1 VVALA
6 TRQQVSNRPRL
17 LQAALDAF
25 AQPDIRR
32 KLTFTLAILIIFRF
46 IAHVPVP
53 NANREQLD
61 AIFQGNSVLGFLNL
75 FSGGTLQQLSVA
87 ALGVYPYVTAQII
100 IQIMTPLIPS
110 LQALQKE
117 GEQGRNRIQLYSN
130 WLTVPLAAIQAYAQ
144 LQLIQQSGGISGIG
158 FGAGQA
164 LPTLATIIAM
174 TAGTMLLV
182 WMGELITERGIG
194 NGVSII
200 IFGGIIAGILRTAG
214 RGVIGGGGGLGT
226 GFSGV
231 LILIILGLV
240 MLIGIVFV
248 QEARRRIPVQYA
260 RSQFRRGQ
268 LYRQTGSNVIPIPV
282 NSAGMIPLIF
292 AFTGMLLPSVVGYYL
307 EGTGPTWLRDAGHV
321 LRVATQ
327 PNSPIYMAAV
337 FLLVVVFAFFY
348 TIVIFQQQ
356 NLAENLQKQGGFI
369 PGIRPGRP
377 TAEYLNRVIIR
388 VTWAGALFLGLVSIL
403 PMVATRLTNVQALT
417 LSATGMLIVVGVV
430 LDTMRQLEAQ
440 LLMRN
445 YEGFIR

>member
-1 VVALA
+1 VALA
-6 TRQQVSNRPRL
+6 TRQQTNSRPRL
-17 LQAALDAF
+17 LQAAIDAF

-32 KLTFTLAILIIFRF
+32 KVIFTIVVLIIFRF
-46 IAHVPVP
+46 IAHIPVP

-61 AIFQGNSVLGFLNL
+61 AIFQQSAVLGFLNL
-75 FSGGTLQQLSVA
+75 FSGGTLQQLSIA

-100 IQIMTPLIPS
+100 VQIMTPLIPS
-110 LQALQKE
+110 FQALQKE
-117 GEQGRNRIQLYSN
+117 GEQGRNRLQLYAN
-130 WLTVPLAAIQAYAQ
+130 WLAVPLAFVQGYAQ
-144 LQLIQQSGGISGIG
+144 LQLIQSSGGISGIG
-158 FGAGQA
+158 FGGANA
-164 LPTLATIIAM
+164 LPTLATLIAM
-174 TAGTMLLV
+174 VAGTMLLI
-182 WMGELITERGIG
+182 WMGELITENGIG
-194 NGVSII
+194 NGISII
-200 IFGGIIAGILRTAG
+200 IFGGIVAGLIPLIG
-214 RGVIGGGGGLGT
+214 QGVIGGAGGLGT

-231 LILIILGLV
+231 LILIVLGLA
-240 MLIGIVFV
+240 MIMSIVFV

-292 AFTGMLLPSVVGYYL
+292 AFTGMLLPSVIGYYL
-307 EGTGPTWLRDAGHV
+307 EGSSTGWLQSVGSF

-327 PNSPIYMAAV
+327 PSSPIYMIAV
-337 FLLVVVFAFFY
+337 FLLVVIFAFFY

-377 TAEYLNRVIIR
+377 TAEYLNRTIIR
-388 VTWAGALFLGLVSIL
+388 VTWAGALFLGLVSVL
-403 PMVATRLTNVQALT
+403 PMVATSLTNVQALT
-417 LSATGMLIVVGVV
+417 LSSTGMLIVVGVV

>member
-1 VVALA
+1 
-6 TRQQVSNRPRL
+6 L
-17 LQAALDAF
+17 LQAAVDAF

-32 KLTFTLAILIIFRF
+32 KLIFTVVVLIIFRF
-46 IAHVPVP
+46 IAHIPVP
-53 NANREQLD
+53 GVDREQM
-61 AIFQGNSVLGFLNL
+61 AQIFQGNSVLGFLNL

-87 ALGVYPYVTAQII
+87 ALGVYPYVTSQII

-117 GEQGRNRIQLYSN
+117 GEQGRNRLQLYAH
-130 WLTVPLAAIQAYAQ
+130 WLAVPLAAVQGYAQ
-144 LQLIQQSGGISGIG
+144 LQLFASQGGITG
-158 FGAGQA
+158 FGFTGGNA
-164 LPTLATIIAM
+164 LPTLATLVAM
-174 TAGTMLLV
+174 VAGTMLLI
-182 WMGELITERGIG
+182 WMGELITENGIG
-194 NGVSII
+194 NGISII
-200 IFGGIIAGILRTAG
+200 IFGGIVAGLIPMIG
-214 RGVIGGGGGLGT
+214 QGVIGGSGGLGS
-226 GFSGV
+226 GFSGL
-231 LILIILGLV
+231 LILILLGLA
-240 MLIGIVFV
+240 IIIAIVFV

-307 EGTGPTWLRDAGHV
+307 EGSATGWVSDVGRYLRI
-321 LRVATQ
+321 ATE
-327 PNSPIYMAAV
+327 PNSPVYMIAV
-337 FLLVVVFAFFY
+337 FALVVIFAFFY

-377 TAEYLNRVIIR
+377 TAEYLNRVIIK

-417 LSATGMLIVVGVV
+417 LSTTGMLIVVGVV

>member
-1 VVALA
+1 MALA
-6 TRQQVSNRPRL
+6 TRQQTNNRPRL
-17 LQAALDAF
+17 LQAAMDAF

-32 KLTFTLAILIIFRF
+32 KVIFTVAVLIIFRF
-46 IAHVPVP
+46 IAHIPVP
-53 NANREQLD
+53 NANRDQLD
-61 AIFQGNSVLGFLNL
+61 AIFQQSAVLGFLNL
-75 FSGGTLQQLSVA
+75 FSGGTLQQLSIA

-100 IQIMTPLIPS
+100 VQIMTPLIPS

-117 GEQGRNRIQLYSN
+117 GEQGRNRLQLYAN
-130 WLTVPLAAIQAYAQ
+130 YLAVPLAAVQGYAQ
-144 LQLIQQSGGISGIG
+144 LQLIQSNGGISGIG
-158 FGAGQA
+158 FAGANA

-174 TAGTMLLV
+174 VAGTMLLI
-182 WMGELITERGIG
+182 WMGELITENGIG
-194 NGVSII
+194 NGISII
-200 IFGGIIAGILRTAG
+200 IFGGIVAGLAPLIG
-214 RGVIGGGGGLGT
+214 RGVLGGSGGLGT
-226 GFSGV
+226 GFSGI
-231 LILIILGLV
+231 LILIVLGL
-240 MLIGIVFV
+240 LIIVSIVYV

-307 EGTGPTWLRDAGHV
+307 EGSATGWVHDVGGF

-327 PNSPIYMAAV
+327 PNSPVYMIAV
-337 FLLVVVFAFFY
+337 FVLVVIFAFFY

-377 TAEYLNRVIIR
+377 TAEYLNRTIIR
-388 VTWAGALFLGLVSIL
+388 VTWAGALFLGLVSVL

-417 LSATGMLIVVGVV
+417 LSSTGMLIVVGVV